1 MIIHQNSI
9 IKLEY
14 NPATD
19 ILDVKYPD
27 LQKFMLLEI
36 KESLKLLVSTV
47 RNYDVKRLLLDASH
61 TIIEINEE
69 ENRELTFYLATE
81 LSKTRLQKLARIK
94 PADPNKEARA
104 QENIK
109 EIEKSG
115 TIPFLVRT
123 FSSKTEAINWLI
135 IK

>member
-1 MIIHQNSI
+1 MILHQNSI

-27 LQKFMLLEI
+27 LQKFILFEV
-36 KESLKLLVSTV
+36 KESLKLMVNTI

-61 TIIEINEE
+61 TVIELSDE
-69 ENRELTFYLATE
+69 ENRELTIQLAAE
-81 LSKTRLQKLARIK
+81 LSKTRLQKVARIQ

-109 EIEKSG
+109 QIEKSSLL
-115 TIPFLVRT
+115 PFEIRT
-123 FSSKTEAINWLI
+123 FSGRKEAIDWLI
-135 IK
+135 K